1 MALLFMR
8 YFYVE
13 PEVAGGL
20 GENTVM
26 DTRIHPPLVTKLHY
40 EMDGWLGDVLL
51 ESFPCFIVT
60 ISAMRRLQEAQLS
73 GAGFDDVEVT
83 RSSQFDDIYPG
94 REIPGF
100 AWLKPVGVAGSDDF
114 GASPDGV
121 LVVSERALGL
131 LQGLGIPN
139 ALVKAF

>member
-1 MALLFMR
+1 MKH
-8 YFYVE
+8 FYVE

-26 DTRIHPPLVTKLHY
+26 DIGVHPPLVTKLHY

-60 ISAMRRLQEAQLS
+60 SLTRRRLQEAQLS
-73 GAGFDDVEVT
+73 GVSFDDVEVT

-94 REIPGF
+94 RELPEF
-100 AWLKPVGVAGSDDF
+100 AWLKPAGVAGEDDF
-114 GASPDGV
+114 GASPDSV

-131 LQGLGIPN
+131 LQEIGIPN
-139 ALVKAF
+139 ASVKEF